1 MDGGGIN
8 AGSAPQPHTVTLQLL
23 PNRDQTGFAL
33 SQSVRPRVPQMT
45 VALRRQKAPSYPHG
59 PIEAY
64 NCGGT
69 PRLMM
74 SQPIWVRSIVS
85 KRVCS
90 GRARIA
96 LVSPMTAGY
105 VVGHDQLGCYV
116 QTKMSSRSRLGRFR
130 NNCPLFPP
138 GDLKRC
144 TARLEHRLP
153 WTPSSLLLALSLIW
167 TTSPHPSALGPSR
180 SLSPHLEYVNLPW
193 RVFDSGSHP
202 AQRPWR
208 SPTR

>member
-8 AGSAPQPHTVTLQLL
+8 AGSAPQPHTITLQLL

-74 SQPIWVRSIVS
+74 SLPIWVRSIVS

-138 GDLKRC
+138 GDLNVAQHVWNIDFLGRPPAYC
-144 TARLEHRLP
+144 SRSA
-153 WTPSSLLLALSLIW
+153 SSGRPVRI
-167 TTSPHPSALGPSR
+167 PRPSAHLD
-180 SLSPHLEYVNLPW
+180 LCPHISN
-193 RVFDSGSHP
+193 
-202 AQRPWR
+202 
-208 SPTR
+208 T